1 MRNKT
6 VPKIINIK
14 HITFV
19 INLKNTKAFDYLMFK
34 DKIDLILKTNSIR
47 TIQFNLINN
56 QYAVLYILPSAIE
69 KTILAEVIN
78 CFKEIKIDCL
88 VIDELFP
95 ENNEYFLGKI
105 SFPQT
110 SKWVKGKQFNTT
122 QSYIEVN

>member
-1 MRNKT
+1 MNNK
-6 VPKIINIK
+6 KKLEINIK

-19 INLKNTKAFDYLMFK
+19 INLKNTKAFDYLLFK
-34 DKIDLILKTNSIR
+34 EKIDNLLVFHPVS
-47 TIQFNLINN
+47 TIEFDLINN

-69 KTILAEVIN
+69 KTILAEIIN
-78 CFKEIKIDCL
+78 CIKGIKTDCI

-95 ENNEYFLGKI
+95 ENNEYFLDNI

-110 SKWVKGKQFNTT
+110 AKWVKGKQFNTT

>member
-1 MRNKT
+1 MKIKNQN
-6 VPKIINIK
+6 IINIK

-19 INLKNTKAFDYLMFK
+19 INLKNTKAFDYLIFK
-34 DKIDLILKTNSIR
+34 DKIDLILKTNSKS
-47 TIQFNLINN
+47 TVEFNLINN
-56 QYAVLYILPSAIE
+56 QYGVLYILPSAIE

-78 CFKEIKIDCL
+78 CIKGIKIDCI

-95 ENNEYFLGKI
+95 ENNEYFLVNI

-110 SKWVKGKQFNTT
+110 AKWVKGKQFNTT